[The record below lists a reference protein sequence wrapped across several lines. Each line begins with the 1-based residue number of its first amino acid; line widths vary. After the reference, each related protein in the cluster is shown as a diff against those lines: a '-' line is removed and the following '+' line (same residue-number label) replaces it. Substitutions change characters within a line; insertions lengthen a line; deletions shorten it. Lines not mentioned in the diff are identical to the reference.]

1 MKEINLLIS
10 FIGANFGKILEILDN
25 ICQNITHQKTAKLT
39 LQRRANMPIPQIYN
53 RDVFILIDRSGSMT
67 ISDATTGSKNRWQYL
82 QETVQGHVFE
92 ILSEQDDDYGTICD
106 EVTLYF
112 FNRNQQPTKT
122 IYLRDAAQVQS
133 AFKENKP
140 GGATYIA
147 PTLNE
152 AISQWFS
159 NRTDDKGAFIIIYT
173 DGQIDDNQDF
183 INVIG
188 KTCSNINSQDEIKV
202 LMIGVGSDIETEG
215 AIDFYLG
222 IDLNANKFQSRRGE
236 DCNIFI
242 FDLID
247 EVMDEGIIA
256 ALERQLEGDPRKG
269 LATWVKEKYPSLYAK
284 YFGS

>member
-1 MKEINLLIS
+1 MKQINLLIS
-10 FIGANFGKILEILDN
+10 FLVAKSSTISNIVAN
-25 ICQNITHQKTAKLT
+25 ICQNIFNYKSVELISKKGK
-39 LQRRANMPIPQIYN
+39 NMPIPQIYN

-67 ISDATTGSKNRWQYL
+67 ISDSTTGNKNRWQYL

-92 ILSEQDDDYGTICD
+92 ILSEQDDDYGIICD

-122 IYLRDAAQVQS
+122 IYLRDAAQVQG

-173 DGQIDDNQDF
+173 DGQIDDSKEF
-183 INVIG
+183 INVIN
-188 KTCSNINSQDEIKV
+188 KTCSSINSQEEIKI

-222 IDLNANKFQSRRGE
+222 IDLNANQFQSRRGE

-247 EVMDEGIIA
+247 EVMDEGIMA

-269 LATWVKEKYPSLYAK
+269 LGTWIKEKYPALYGK
-284 YFGS
+284 YFAS